1 MIGGSLLTKDWSTV
15 DVEDILVELRSS
27 LQGLSGDE
35 VTYRIRRDGENK
47 LIEPPSVPQWKKFLN
62 QFADPLV
69 FLLIAAA
76 IIAITVVNELGDG
89 IFILFVIT
97 MNAVMGWWM
106 ERQAD
111 QAMTAL
117 KKMNVDTCVAIR
129 DEHEVIVNSEELV
142 LGDLIKL
149 VDGDNIPADIRIIS
163 SYQFYTDESSM
174 TGESNQRRKIGE
186 KIEGN
191 RVLAERDNMAYMGTI
206 ATNGRALGIVVATG
220 MKTELGKIADNITS
234 VETPKTPL
242 EIKLEGLGR
251 FLGGVALSVAIL
263 LLTLTLLF
271 SYIDGD
277 FTTADGTGLAIEPI
291 KNSVIKQFTL
301 ALSIFVAIVPEGLPI
316 ILVIT
321 LGLGMRN
328 MARHRAIIRRMK
340 AVETLGSTT
349 VICTDKTGTLTR
361 NEMTVVQFYTD
372 KSRYIIKGRGYD
384 PTIKGITEKDSK
396 KNVPL
401 KSLVN
406 NTGIKNAFSCAALC
420 NNSQISKEE
429 NGWEAIGDPTCSA
442 SATFGWKTIGS
453 SEDYKKNNPR
463 VHEFFFDAERK
474 RMTTINEIK
483 GVNWAFTKGALGPM
497 EDILTKI
504 YDGEDLIDLTEEHL
518 KEIREANVSMA
529 SSALR
534 VLALAGKKI
543 NDGTDIENIDQV
555 ESELI
560 FLGLIGIRDP
570 PRSEAYEAIATC
582 HESGIR
588 VIMITGD
595 QEHTAKSVGIELE
608 ICDEDSETVSGYM
621 LNDIDDHKL
630 IDVVEHINIFCR
642 VTPDQKMRI
651 VQALQKRGE
660 VVAMTGD
667 GVNDAPAL
675 SSANIGIAMGI
686 SGTDVARDAAD
697 MILQDDNF
705 ANIVHAVEEGRKIYW
720 NIRNF
725 VRYQVSTNV
734 AAVLVLVLS
743 SFVFGWD
750 DLPLTATQI
759 LVINILMDGPPA
771 VALGM
776 EKNHGTVMSRAPRP
790 VTEGLPNLVDT
801 VLIVFLGTLMAI
813 GTLAVYYTVKGQA
826 SIEEAVTATFAVF
839 VMFQLFNV
847 MNCRSIDKSILKLG
861 VLSNKAVAY
870 SFIICTTLLVCII
883 EYSQYQVPIIG
894 LNIGEFLS
902 VQQFTIPYTWPVIIL
917 LASSILIFEEFRKF
931 FMKNNKIFN

>member
-1 MIGGSLLTKDWSTV
+1 MNKDWSSR
-15 DVEDILVELRSS
+15 DVEDILVELRTS
-27 LQGLSGDE
+27 LQGLSEDE
-35 VTYRIRRDGENK
+35 AEYRIGRDGQNK

-117 KKMNVDTCVAIR
+117 KKMNVDTCVVIR
-129 DEHEVIVNSEELV
+129 DEHEVIVNSEDLV
-142 LGDLIKL
+142 IGDLVKL
-149 VDGDNIPADIRIIS
+149 EDGDNIPADIRLIT
-163 SYQFYTDESSM
+163 SYQFYTNESSM
-174 TGESNQRRKIGE
+174 TGESNQRRKIAE
-186 KIEGN
+186 KIDGK
-191 RVLAERDNMAYMGTI
+191 RVLAERDNMSYMGTV
-206 ATNGRALGIVVATG
+206 ATNGRALGVVVATG
-220 MKTELGKIADNITS
+220 MDTELGKIADNITS

-251 FLGGVALSVAIL
+251 FLGGIALSVAVL
-263 LLTLTLLF
+263 LLTLALLF
-271 SYIDGD
+271 SYLDGD
-277 FTTADGTGLAIEPI
+277 FTTTDGSGLAIEPI
-291 KNSVIKQFTL
+291 KESLIVQFTL

-361 NEMTVVQFYTD
+361 NEMTVVQFYTGNI
-372 KSRYIIKGRGYD
+372 RYDIKGRGYD
-384 PTIKGITEKDSK
+384 PTIKGITDKSSK
-396 KNVPL
+396 KQIDL
-401 KSLVN
+401 KKLTSDI
-406 NTGIKNAFSCAALC
+406 GIEKAFSCAALC
-420 NNSQISKEE
+420 NNSQISKEDD
-429 NGWEAIGDPTCSA
+429 GWQAIGDPTCSA
-442 SATFGWKTIGS
+442 TATFGWKTLGPS
-453 SEDYKKNNPR
+453 DEYKKTHPR
-463 VHEFFFDAERK
+463 IHEFFFDADRK
-474 RMTTINEIK
+474 RMTTINQINDEK
-483 GVNWAFTKGALGPM
+483 WVFTKGAFDPM
-497 EDILTKI
+497 EGLITRI
-504 YDGEDLIDLTEEHL
+504 YENGELVQINENHL
-518 KEIREANVSMA
+518 AEIKEVNHSMA
-529 SSALR
+529 SGALR

-543 NDGTDIENIDQV
+543 NDDTDVENINTI
-555 ESELI
+555 ESDLV

-582 HESGIR
+582 HEAGIR

-595 QEHTAKSVGIELE
+595 QEYTAKSVGIELE
-608 ICDEDSETVSGYM
+608 ICDENSETVSGYE
-621 LNDIDDHKL
+621 LDDINDQRL
-630 IDVVEHINIFCR
+630 IEIVRSVNIFSR

-651 VQALQKRGE
+651 VQALQKTGE

-686 SGTDVARDAAD
+686 AGTDVARDAAD
-697 MILQDDNF
+697 MVLQDDNF

-734 AAVLVLVLS
+734 AAVLVLILS
-743 SFVFGWD
+743 SFVLGSPD
-750 DLPLTATQI
+750 EIPLTATQI

-776 EKNHGTVMSRAPRP
+776 EKNHGKVMSRAPRP
-790 VTEGLPNLVDT
+790 VSEGLPNLIDT
-801 VLIVFLGTLMAI
+801 VMITFLGTLMAV
-813 GTLAVYYTVKGQA
+813 GTLIVYYSVRA
-826 SIEEAVTATFAVF
+826 SADYEQAVTATFAVF

-847 MNCRSIDKSILKLG
+847 MNCRSIDKSVFKLG
-861 VLSNKAVAY
+861 ILSNKAVAY
-870 SFIICTTLLVCII
+870 SFLICTTLLVCII
-883 EYSQYQVPIIG
+883 EFSQYKVPL
-894 LNIGEFLS
+894 LNLKIGEFLS
-902 VQQFTIPYTWPVIIL
+902 VQEFTEAYTWPVVIL
-917 LASSILIFEEFRKF
+917 LASSILLFEEFRKF
-931 FMKNNKIFN
+931 LMKNTKIFN

>member
-1 MIGGSLLTKDWSTV
+1 MGKDWSST
-15 DVEDILVELRSS
+15 DIDDILVDLRSS
-27 LQGLSGDE
+27 LQGLSEDE
-35 VTYRIRRDGENK
+35 ASYRIRRDGQNK

-89 IFILFVIT
+89 IFIFFVIT
-97 MNAVMGWWM
+97 MNAIMGWWM

-117 KKMNVDTCVAIR
+117 KKMNVDTCVVIR
-129 DEHEVIVNSEELV
+129 NEHEVIINSEDLV

-149 VDGDNIPADIRIIS
+149 EDGDHIPADIRIIS

-186 KIEGN
+186 KIIGK
-191 RVLAERDNMAYMGTI
+191 RVLAEKDNMAFMGTV
-206 ATNGRALGIVVATG
+206 ATNGRALGVVIATG

-242 EIKLEGLGR
+242 ETKLEALGR
-251 FLGGVALSVAIL
+251 FLGGIALSVAFL

-271 SYIDGD
+271 SYIDGL
-277 FTTADGTGLAIEPI
+277 FTTADGSGLALKPI
-291 KNSVIKQFTL
+291 KEALIKQFTL

-361 NEMTVVQFYTD
+361 NEMTVVQFYTGNT
-372 KSRYIIKGRGYD
+372 RYEIKGRGYD
-384 PTIKGITEKDSK
+384 PTIKGITHKYSK
-396 KNVPL
+396 KQIDLNKL
-401 KSLVN
+401 TADES
-406 NTGIKNAFSCAALC
+406 IKRAFSCAALC

-442 SATFGWKTIGS
+442 SATFGWKTLGS
-453 SEDYKKNNPR
+453 NEEYKKNNAR
-463 VHEFFFDAERK
+463 IHEFFFDAERK
-474 RMTTINEIK
+474 RMSTINELGDEK
-483 GVNWAFTKGALGPM
+483 WVFTKGALDPM
-497 EDILTKI
+497 EELITKI
-504 YDGEDLIDLTEEHL
+504 YENGEVIEITEKHL
-518 KEIREANVSMA
+518 KEIKEVNHSMA
-529 SSALR
+529 SGALR
-534 VLALAGKKI
+534 VLALAGKVI
-543 NDGTDIENIDQV
+543 DDDLDFENIDNV

-582 HESGIR
+582 HEAGIR

-595 QEHTAKSVGIELE
+595 QEYTAKSVGIELE
-608 ICDEDSETVSGYM
+608 ICDENSETISGYE
-621 LNDIDDHKL
+621 LDDIGERKL
-630 IDVVEHINIFCR
+630 MDLINHVNIYCR

-651 VQALQKRGE
+651 VQALQKSGE

-697 MILQDDNF
+697 MVLQDDNF

-734 AAVLVLVLS
+734 AAVLVLVLG
-743 SFVFGWD
+743 SFVLGTVD
-750 DLPLTATQI
+750 ELPLTATQI

-776 EKNHGTVMSRAPRP
+776 EKNHGSVMSRAPRP
-790 VTEGLPNLVDT
+790 VSEGLPNLIDT
-801 VLIVFLGTLMAI
+801 VMIAFLGTLMAI
-813 GTLAVYYTVKGQA
+813 GTLIVFYTVEGQ
-826 SIEEAVTATFAVF
+826 SSMEEAVTATFAVF

-847 MNCRSIDKSILKLG
+847 MNCRSIDKSIFKLG

-883 EYSQYQVPIIG
+883 EFSQFQVPIIN

-902 VQQFTIPYTWPVIIL
+902 VQEFTEPYSWPVIIL
-917 LASSILIFEEFRKF
+917 LASSVLIFEEFRKF
-931 FMKNNKIFN
+931 LMKKTKIFN

>member
-1 MIGGSLLTKDWSTV
+1 M
-15 DVEDILVELRSS
+15 
-27 LQGLSGDE
+27 QGLSDDE
-35 VTYRIRRDGENK
+35 AEYRISRDGKNK

-62 QFADPLV
+62 QFVDPLV

-117 KKMNVDTCVAIR
+117 KKMNVDTCVVIR
-129 DEHEVIVNSEELV
+129 DEHEVIVNSEDLV
-142 LGDLIKL
+142 IGDLVKL
-149 VDGDNIPADIRIIS
+149 EDGDNIPADIRLIS
-163 SYQFYTDESSM
+163 SYQFYTNESSM

-186 KIEGN
+186 KIEGK
-191 RVLAERDNMAYMGTI
+191 RVLAERDNMTFMGTV
-206 ATNGRALGIVVATG
+206 ATNGRALGVVVATG
-220 MKTELGKIADNITS
+220 MDTELGKIADNITS

-251 FLGGVALSVAIL
+251 FLGGIALSVAVL
-263 LLTLTLLF
+263 LLTLALLF
-271 SYIDGD
+271 SYLDGD
-277 FTTADGTGLAIEPI
+277 FTTADGSGLAIEPI
-291 KNSVIKQFTL
+291 KESLIVQFTL

-361 NEMTVVQFYTD
+361 NEMTVVQFYAGN
-372 KSRYIIKGRGYD
+372 KRYDIKGRGYD
-384 PTIKGITEKDSK
+384 PTIKGMTDKSSK
-396 KNVPL
+396 KQVNLEKL
-401 KSLVN
+401 KSKK
-406 NTGIKNAFSCAALC
+406 GIEKAFSCAALC
-420 NNSQISKEE
+420 NNSQISKEDD
-429 NGWEAIGDPTCSA
+429 GWQAIGDPTCSA
-442 SATFGWKTIGS
+442 SATFGWKTIGPS
-453 SEDYKKNNPR
+453 DEYKKKHTR
-463 VHEFFFDAERK
+463 IHEFFFDADRK
-474 RMTTINEIK
+474 RMTTINEIEGEK
-483 GVNWAFTKGALGPM
+483 WVFTKGAFDPM
-497 EDILTKI
+497 EGLITHIYEGDDII
-504 YDGEDLIDLTEEHL
+504 EISDEHL
-518 KEIREANVSMA
+518 AEIKEVNHSMA
-529 SSALR
+529 SGALR

-543 NDGTDIENIDQV
+543 NEETDIENISEI

-582 HESGIR
+582 HEAGIR

-595 QEHTAKSVGIELE
+595 QEYTAKSVGIELE
-608 ICDEDSETVSGYM
+608 ICDENSETVSGYE
-621 LNDIDDHKL
+621 LDDINDQRL
-630 IDVVEHINIFCR
+630 IEIVRSVNIFSR

-651 VQALQKRGE
+651 VQALQKTGE

-686 SGTDVARDAAD
+686 AGTDVARDAAD
-697 MILQDDNF
+697 MVLQDDNF

-734 AAVLVLVLS
+734 AAVLVLILS
-743 SFVFGWD
+743 SFVLGSPD
-750 DLPLTATQI
+750 EIPLTATQI

-776 EKNHGTVMSRAPRP
+776 EKNHGKVMSRPPRP
-790 VTEGLPNLVDT
+790 VSEGLPNLIDT
-801 VLIVFLGTLMAI
+801 VMITFLGTLMAV
-813 GTLAVYYTVKGQA
+813 GTLIVYYTVRDITDYEQ
-826 SIEEAVTATFAVF
+826 AVTATFAVF

-847 MNCRSIDKSILKLG
+847 MNCRSIDKSIFKLG
-861 VLSNKAVAY
+861 IFSNKAVAY
-870 SFIICTTLLVCII
+870 SFIICTTLLVFII
-883 EYSQYQVPIIG
+883 EFSQSEVPLIN
-894 LNIGEFLS
+894 LKIGEFLS
-902 VQQFTIPYTWPVIIL
+902 VEEFVHSWTWPVIIL
-917 LASSILIFEEFRKF
+917 LASSILIFEEFRKLL
-931 FMKNNKIFN
+931 MKDTKIFN

>member
-1 MIGGSLLTKDWSTV
+1 MDKEWFSKDIDDVLL
-15 DVEDILVELRSS
+15 ELRSS
-27 LQGLSGDE
+27 SQGLSDDE
-35 VTYRIRRDGENK
+35 ADYRISRDGQNK

-62 QFADPLV
+62 QFVDPLV

-117 KKMNVDTCVAIR
+117 KKMNVDTCVVIR
-129 DEHEVIVNSEELV
+129 DEHEVIVNSEDLAI
-142 LGDLIKL
+142 GDLVKL
-149 VDGDNIPADIRIIS
+149 EDGDNIPADIRLIS
-163 SYQFYTDESSM
+163 SYQFYTNESSM
-174 TGESNQRRKIGE
+174 TGESNQRRKIAE
-186 KIEGN
+186 KIEGK
-191 RVLAERDNMAYMGTI
+191 RVLAERDNMAFMGTV
-206 ATNGRALGIVVATG
+206 ATNGRALGVVVATG
-220 MKTELGKIADNITS
+220 MDTELGKIADNITS

-251 FLGGVALSVAIL
+251 FLGGIALSVAVL
-263 LLTLTLLF
+263 LLTLALLF
-271 SYIDGD
+271 SYLDGE
-277 FTTADGTGLAIEPI
+277 FTTADGSGLAIEPI
-291 KNSVIKQFTL
+291 KESLIVQFTL

-361 NEMTVVQFYTD
+361 NEMTVVQFYAGN
-372 KSRYIIKGRGYD
+372 KRYDIKGRGYD
-384 PTIKGITEKDSK
+384 PTIKGITDKYSK
-396 KNVPL
+396 KQVDLEKL
-401 KSLVN
+401 KTKKGVE
-406 NTGIKNAFSCAALC
+406 KAFSCAALC
-420 NNSQISKEE
+420 NNSQISKEDD
-429 NGWEAIGDPTCSA
+429 GWQAIGDPTCSA

-453 SEDYKKNNPR
+453 SEEYKKKYTR
-463 VHEFFFDAERK
+463 IHEFFFDADRK
-474 RMTTINEIK
+474 RMTTINEIEGEK
-483 GVNWAFTKGALGPM
+483 WVFTKGAFDPM
-497 EDILTKI
+497 EDLITHIYEGDDIIKI
-504 YDGEDLIDLTEEHL
+504 SDEHL
-518 KEIREANVSMA
+518 AEIKEVNLSMA
-529 SSALR
+529 SGALR

-543 NDGTDIENIDQV
+543 NEETEIENISEI

-582 HESGIR
+582 HEAGIR

-595 QEHTAKSVGIELE
+595 QEYTAKSVGIELE
-608 ICDEDSETVSGYM
+608 ICNENDETINGYELDDINDQRLIEIVRTV
-621 LNDIDDHKL
+621 
-630 IDVVEHINIFCR
+630 NIFSR

-651 VQALQKRGE
+651 VQALQKTGE

-686 SGTDVARDAAD
+686 AGTDVARDAAD
-697 MILQDDNF
+697 MVLQDDNF

-734 AAVLVLVLS
+734 AAVLVLILS
-743 SFVFGWD
+743 SFVLGTPD
-750 DLPLTATQI
+750 EIPLTATQI

-776 EKNHGTVMSRAPRP
+776 EKNHGKVMSRAPRP
-790 VTEGLPNLVDT
+790 VSEGLPNLIDT
-801 VLIVFLGTLMAI
+801 VMITFLGTLMAV
-813 GTLAVYYTVKGQA
+813 GTLIVYYTVRGIADYEQ
-826 SIEEAVTATFAVF
+826 AVTATFAVF

-847 MNCRSIDKSILKLG
+847 MNCRSIDKSIFKLG
-861 VLSNKAVAY
+861 ILSNKAVAY
-870 SFIICTTLLVCII
+870 SFMICTSLLVFII
-883 EYSQYQVPIIG
+883 EFSQSEVPL
-894 LNIGEFLS
+894 LNLKIGEFLS
-902 VQQFTIPYTWPVIIL
+902 VEEFIHSWTWPVIIL
-917 LASSILIFEEFRKF
+917 LASSILVFEEFRKF
-931 FMKNNKIFN
+931 LMKDTKIFN

>member
-1 MIGGSLLTKDWSTV
+1 LDKEWFSKDIN
-15 DVEDILVELRSS
+15 DVLVELRTS
-27 LQGLSGDE
+27 LQGLSDDE
-35 VTYRIRRDGENK
+35 AEYRIGRDGHNK

-62 QFADPLV
+62 QFVDPLV

-117 KKMNVDTCVAIR
+117 KKMNVDTCVVIR
-129 DEHEVIVNSEELV
+129 DEHEVIVNSEDLV
-142 LGDLIKL
+142 IGDLVKL
-149 VDGDNIPADIRIIS
+149 EDGDNIPADIRLIS
-163 SYQFYTDESSM
+163 SYQFYTNESSM

-186 KIEGN
+186 KIEGK
-191 RVLAERDNMAYMGTI
+191 RVLAERDNMTFMGTV
-206 ATNGRALGIVVATG
+206 ATNGRALGVVVATG
-220 MKTELGKIADNITS
+220 MDTELGKIADNITS

-251 FLGGVALSVAIL
+251 FLGGIALSVAVL
-263 LLTLTLLF
+263 LLTLALLF
-271 SYIDGD
+271 SYLDGD
-277 FTTADGTGLAIEPI
+277 FATADGSGLAIEPI
-291 KNSVIKQFTL
+291 KESLIVQFTL

-361 NEMTVVQFYTD
+361 NEMTVVQFYAGN
-372 KSRYIIKGRGYD
+372 KRYDIKGRGYD
-384 PTIKGITEKDSK
+384 PTIKGITDKSSK
-396 KNVPL
+396 KQVNLEKL
-401 KSLVN
+401 KSKK
-406 NTGIKNAFSCAALC
+406 GIEKAFSCAALC
-420 NNSQISKEE
+420 NNSQISKEDD
-429 NGWEAIGDPTCSA
+429 GWQAIGDPTCSA
-442 SATFGWKTIGS
+442 TATFGWKTIGS
-453 SEDYKKNNPR
+453 SDEYKKKNSR
-463 VHEFFFDAERK
+463 IHEFFFDADRK
-474 RMTTINEIK
+474 RMTTINEIEGEK
-483 GVNWAFTKGALGPM
+483 WVFTKGAFDPM
-497 EDILTKI
+497 EGLITHIYEGDDIIKI
-504 YDGEDLIDLTEEHL
+504 SDEYL
-518 KEIREANVSMA
+518 KEIKEVNHSMA
-529 SSALR
+529 SGALR

-543 NDGTDIENIDQV
+543 NEETDIENISEI

-582 HESGIR
+582 HEAGIR

-595 QEHTAKSVGIELE
+595 QEYTAKSVGIELE
-608 ICDEDSETVSGYM
+608 ICDENSETVSGYE
-621 LNDIDDHKL
+621 LDDINDQRL
-630 IDVVEHINIFCR
+630 IEIVRSVNIFSR

-651 VQALQKRGE
+651 VQALQKTGE

-686 SGTDVARDAAD
+686 AGTDVARDAAD
-697 MILQDDNF
+697 MVLQDDNF

-734 AAVLVLVLS
+734 AAVLVLILS
-743 SFVFGWD
+743 SFVLGSPD
-750 DLPLTATQI
+750 EIPLTATQI

-776 EKNHGTVMSRAPRP
+776 EKNHGKVMSRAPRP
-790 VTEGLPNLVDT
+790 VSEGLPNLIDT
-801 VLIVFLGTLMAI
+801 VMITFLGTLMAV
-813 GTLAVYYTVKGQA
+813 GTLIVYYTVRDITDYEQ
-826 SIEEAVTATFAVF
+826 AVTATFAVF

-847 MNCRSIDKSILKLG
+847 MNCRSIDKSIFKLG
-861 VLSNKAVAY
+861 IFSNKAVAY
-870 SFIICTTLLVCII
+870 SFMICTTLLVFII
-883 EYSQYQVPIIG
+883 EFSQSKVPL
-894 LNIGEFLS
+894 LNLKIGEFLS
-902 VQQFTIPYTWPVIIL
+902 VEEFIHSWTWPVIIL

-931 FMKNNKIFN
+931 LMKDTKIFN

>member
-1 MIGGSLLTKDWSTV
+1 MIGGSFLTKDWSTV

-27 LQGLSGDE
+27 LQGLSEDE
-35 VTYRIRRDGENK
+35 VTYRIQRDGENK

-142 LGDLIKL
+142 IGDIIKL

-186 KIEGN
+186 KIGGN
-191 RVLAERDNMAYMGTI
+191 RVLAERDNMAYMGTV

-361 NEMTVVQFYTD
+361 NEMTVVQFYTA

-384 PTIKGITEKDSK
+384 PTIKGITEKYSK
-396 KNVPL
+396 KKVPL
-401 KSLVN
+401 KNLVK

-420 NNSQISKEE
+420 NNSQISKEK

-497 EDILTKI
+497 EGILTKI
-504 YDGEDLIDLTEEHL
+504 YDGEDLIDITEEHL

-608 ICDEDSETVSGYM
+608 ICDEDSETISGYI
-621 LNDIDDHKL
+621 LNDIDDRKL

-734 AAVLVLVLS
+734 AAVLVLILS

-801 VLIVFLGTLMAI
+801 VLIVFLGTMMAI

-861 VLSNKAVAY
+861 VFSNKAVAY
-870 SFIICTTLLVCII
+870 SFVICTTLLVCII

>member
-1 MIGGSLLTKDWSTV
+1 MGKDWSST
-15 DVEDILVELRSS
+15 DIDDILVDLRSS
-27 LQGLSGDE
+27 LQGLSEDE
-35 VTYRIRRDGENK
+35 ASYRIRRDGQNK

-89 IFILFVIT
+89 IFIFFVIT
-97 MNAVMGWWM
+97 MNAIMGWWM

-117 KKMNVDTCVAIR
+117 KKMNVDTCVVIR
-129 DEHEVIVNSEELV
+129 NEHEVIINSEDLV

-149 VDGDNIPADIRIIS
+149 EDGDHIPADIRIIS

-186 KIEGN
+186 KIIGK
-191 RVLAERDNMAYMGTI
+191 RVLAEKDNMAFMGTV
-206 ATNGRALGIVVATG
+206 ATNGRALGVVIATG

-242 EIKLEGLGR
+242 ETKLEALGR
-251 FLGGVALSVAIL
+251 FLGGIALSVAFL

-271 SYIDGD
+271 SYIDGL
-277 FTTADGTGLAIEPI
+277 FTTADGSGLALKPI
-291 KNSVIKQFTL
+291 KEALIKQFTL

-361 NEMTVVQFYTD
+361 NEMTVVQFYTGNT
-372 KSRYIIKGRGYD
+372 RYEIKGRGYD
-384 PTIKGITEKDSK
+384 PTIKGITHKYSK
-396 KNVPL
+396 KQIDLNKL
-401 KSLVN
+401 TADES
-406 NTGIKNAFSCAALC
+406 IKRAFSCAALC

-442 SATFGWKTIGS
+442 SATFGWKTLGS
-453 SEDYKKNNPR
+453 NEEYKKNNAR
-463 VHEFFFDAERK
+463 IHEFFFDAERK
-474 RMTTINEIK
+474 RMSTINELGDEK
-483 GVNWAFTKGALGPM
+483 WVFTKGALDPM
-497 EDILTKI
+497 EGLITKV
-504 YDGEDLIDLTEEHL
+504 YENGEVIEITEKHL
-518 KEIREANVSMA
+518 KEIKEVNHSMA
-529 SSALR
+529 SGALR
-534 VLALAGKKI
+534 VLALAGKVI
-543 NDGTDIENIDQV
+543 DDDLDFENIDNV

-582 HESGIR
+582 HEAGIR

-595 QEHTAKSVGIELE
+595 QEYTAKSVGIELE
-608 ICDEDSETVSGYM
+608 ICDENSETISGYE
-621 LNDIDDHKL
+621 LDDIGERKL
-630 IDVVEHINIFCR
+630 MDLINHVNIYCR

-651 VQALQKRGE
+651 VQALQKSGE

-697 MILQDDNF
+697 MVLQDDNF

-734 AAVLVLVLS
+734 AAVLVLVLG
-743 SFVFGWD
+743 SFVLGTVD
-750 DLPLTATQI
+750 ELPLTATQI

-776 EKNHGTVMSRAPRP
+776 EKNHGSVMSRAPRP
-790 VTEGLPNLVDT
+790 VSEGLPNLIDT
-801 VLIVFLGTLMAI
+801 VMIAFLGTLMAI
-813 GTLAVYYTVKGQA
+813 GTLIVFYTVEGQ
-826 SIEEAVTATFAVF
+826 SSMEEAVTATFAVF

-847 MNCRSIDKSILKLG
+847 MNCRSIDKSIFKLG
-861 VLSNKAVAY
+861 ILSNKAVAY

-883 EYSQYQVPIIG
+883 EFSQFQVPIIN

-902 VQQFTIPYTWPVIIL
+902 VQEFTEPYSWPVIIL
-917 LASSILIFEEFRKF
+917 LASSVLIFEEFRKF
-931 FMKNNKIFN
+931 LMKKTKIFN